1 MIQKMNRVLIKLDK
15 QNSTKRELGEK
26 LLEQVKFVRDLQ
38 IAASKGDDIGG
49 VISDQLKSDF
59 QREKEL
65 NERLKTELQRCEKE
79 RLRLLDRIKLLS
91 GEKQI
96 EVEESDGVRRTFKV
110 TQINIQKLLDDLR
123 RQKETVTSQQHV
135 VDESRGVARI
145 AEEEIIAMERQV

>member
-1 MIQKMNRVLIKLDK
+1 MNKALIKLDR

-65 NERLKTELQRCEKE
+65 NERLKAELQRCEKE

-135 VDESRGVARI
+135 VDESRSVARI

>member
-1 MIQKMNRVLIKLDK
+1 MNKALIKLDR

-65 NERLKTELQRCEKE
+65 NERLKAELQRCEKE

-145 AEEEIIAMERQV
+145 AEEEIIAMER

>member
-1 MIQKMNRVLIKLDK
+1 MNRVLIKLDK

-65 NERLKTELQRCEKE
+65 NERLKAELQRCEKE

-145 AEEEIIAMERQV
+145 AEEEIIAMER

>member
-1 MIQKMNRVLIKLDK
+1 MNKALIKLDR

-145 AEEEIIAMERQV
+145 AEEEIIAMER